1 LEERL
6 MIGKSILILSAA
18 AIVGTAAAASDSVNK
33 TGKGDPN
40 RVICRTINDTGDK
53 LRKTRACHTAAEWQE
68 LRRQARESIEH
79 IQNSRATNG

>member
-1 LEERL
+1 MVR
-6 MIGKSILILSAA
+6 KSILVLAAA
-18 AIVGTAAAASDSVNK
+18 AIVGTAAAAAGSESINK
-33 TGKGDPN
+33 SAKADPN

-53 LRKTRACHTAAEWQE
+53 LRKMRACHTAAEWQE